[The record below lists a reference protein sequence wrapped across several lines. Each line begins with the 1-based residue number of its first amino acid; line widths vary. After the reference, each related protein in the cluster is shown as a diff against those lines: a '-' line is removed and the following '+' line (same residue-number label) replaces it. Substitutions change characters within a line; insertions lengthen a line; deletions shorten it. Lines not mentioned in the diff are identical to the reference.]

1 MINIKNGNFEL
12 FYYYKGTY
20 DFVVWY
26 LDSIIFK
33 GGVLSYDDMITCFD
47 EIVSEYKMKG
57 LE

>member
-12 FYYYKGTY
+12 FYCYGGAYH
-20 DFVVWY
+20 FVVRY

-33 GGVLSYDDMITCFD
+33 GGLLSYDDMIDCFD
-47 EIVSEYKMKG
+47 EIIGEYKMKG